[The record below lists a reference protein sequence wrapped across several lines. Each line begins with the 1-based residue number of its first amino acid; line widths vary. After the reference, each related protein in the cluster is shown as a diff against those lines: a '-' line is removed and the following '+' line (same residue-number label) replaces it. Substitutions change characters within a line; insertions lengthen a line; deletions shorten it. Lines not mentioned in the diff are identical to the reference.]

1 MSILNQNLLTLDF
14 WKDEV
19 TYAGHTL
26 PTGSIG
32 CAAMNIS
39 DEQIG
44 QLVQLAIPLAAV
56 VELIKDGTP
65 TAEHL
70 TAAKKS
76 VLQITQML
84 RTIYPFSLFDFPAD
98 GHDIQQIFSQEY
110 TDNAIA
116 YIKAAQ
122 EIGMAAVFDEQ
133 YKKGVGMAA
142 VFDEQ
147 YKKGVGIVKLI
158 SELAQLGGTLMIFK
172 QGMIE
177 FAHKLHDS
185 KRTPEGYAETFAK
198 HFSDTPT
205 LSLDNSMWLQL
216 TNTTMQY
223 VSAVMPEKAIPQL
236 VKRLHYVSF
245 VGMLRSDL
253 FEGLCVG
260 HAPRLCPICGKWFL
274 TTGARQT
281 KYCGGLAPGDKLG
294 RTCRQIGNL
303 KGREQRELADDHPI
317 RAIYNRRMNTIT
329 QYLRRGTLDKQTA
342 DMMKLLAR
350 DKFDLAIENVAYA
363 NGNYEKEMEQTALLK
378 EARKKLNLEMSFN
391 AGYNFK
397 VDSKG

>member
-1 MSILNQNLLTLDF
+1 MSFLNQNLLTLDF

-44 QLVQLAIPLAAV
+44 QLIQLAIPLTAV

-65 TAEHL
+65 TPEHFSV
-70 TAAKKS
+70 AKES
-76 VLQITQML
+76 VLQITQMI
-84 RTIYPFSLFDFPAD
+84 RTTYPFSLFDFPAD

-122 EIGMAAVFDEQ
+122 EIGIAA
-133 YKKGVGMAA
+133 AL
-142 VFDEQ
+142 DEQ

-158 SELAQLGGTLMIFK
+158 SELAQLGGTMMIFK

-198 HFSDTPT
+198 HFPKDET
-205 LSLDNSMWLQL
+205 LSPDNYAWMQL
-216 TNTTMQY
+216 TNTTIQY
-223 VSAVMPEKAIPQL
+223 VSAVMPKKGIPQL
-236 VKRLHYVSF
+236 VKRMHHVSF
-245 VGMLRSDL
+245 LGMFRSDL

-260 HAPRLCPICGKWFL
+260 HAPRKCPICERWFL
-274 TTGARQT
+274 TTDARQT
-281 KYCGGLAPGDKLG
+281 KYCGGLAPGDRLG

-317 RAIYNRRMNTIT
+317 KAIYTRRMNTIT
-329 QYLRRGTLDKQTA
+329 QYLHRGTLDEQTA
-342 DMMKLLAR
+342 AVMKLLAK
-350 DKFDLAIENVAYA
+350 DKLERAIEDVAYA
-363 NGNYEKEMEQTALLK
+363 KGSYEKEMEQTALLN
-378 EARKKLNLEMSFN
+378 EARANM
-391 AGYNFK
+391 A
-397 VDSKG
+397 

>member
-19 TYAGHTL
+19 TYAEHTM

-39 DEQIG
+39 DEHIG
-44 QLVQLAIPLAAV
+44 QLIQLAVPLAAV
-56 VELIKDGTP
+56 VELIRDGTP
-65 TAEHL
+65 TAEHF
-70 TAAKKS
+70 TVAKES
-76 VLQITQML
+76 VLQITQMM
-84 RTIYPFSLFDFPAD
+84 RTTYPFSLFDFPAD
-98 GHDIQQIFSQEY
+98 GRDIQQIFSAEY
-110 TDNAIA
+110 TENAIA

-122 EIGMAAVFDEQ
+122 EL
-133 YKKGVGMAA
+133 GMAA

-172 QGMIE
+172 HGMIE

-198 HFSDTPT
+198 HFSDMPT
-205 LSLDNSMWLQL
+205 LSLDNPMWMQL

-223 VSAVMPEKAIPQL
+223 VSAVMPEKEIPQL

-245 VGMLRSDL
+245 VGMFRSDL

-260 HAPRLCPICGKWFL
+260 HAPRLCPICGNWFL
-274 TTGARQT
+274 TTDARQT
-281 KYCGGLAPGDKLG
+281 KYCGGLAPGDKRG

-317 RAIYNRRMNTIT
+317 KAIYTRRMNTIT
-329 QYLRRGTLDKQTA
+329 QYLHRGTLD
-342 DMMKLLAR
+342 
-350 DKFDLAIENVAYA
+350 
-363 NGNYEKEMEQTALLK
+363 EQTAAVMKRLAKDKLERAIFDHEYAK
-378 EARKKLNLEMSFN
+378 GSFEAEMSQDALLNEAHMFIL
-391 AGYNFK
+391 
-397 VDSKG
+397 

>member
-14 WKDEV
+14 WKDEA

-26 PTGSIG
+26 PAGSIG

-44 QLVQLAIPLAAV
+44 QLIQLAIPLVAV
-56 VELIKDGTP
+56 VKLIKDGTP
-65 TAEHL
+65 TTEHL
-70 TAAKKS
+70 SAAKKS

-84 RTIYPFSLFDFPAD
+84 RTIYPFSLFGFPAD
-98 GHDIQQIFSQEY
+98 GHDIQRIFSQEY

-122 EIGMAAVFDEQ
+122 EIGI
-133 YKKGVGMAA
+133 AA

-158 SELAQLGGTLMIFK
+158 NELAQLGNTLVIFK
-172 QGMIE
+172 HGMIE

-198 HFSDTPT
+198 HFPKDEA
-205 LSLDNSMWLQL
+205 LSPDNSAWMQL

-223 VSAVMPEKAIPQL
+223 VSAVMPGKGIPQL
-236 VKRLHYVSF
+236 VKRMHYVSF
-245 VGMLRSDL
+245 VGMFRSDL

-260 HAPRLCPICGKWFL
+260 HAPRKCPICGKWFL
-274 TTGARQT
+274 TTDARQT

-294 RTCRQIGNL
+294 RTCRQIGA
-303 KGREQRELADDHPI
+303 KQGREQRELAGDHPI
-317 RAIYNRRMNTIT
+317 KAIYTRRMNTIT
-329 QYLRRGTLDKQTA
+329 QYLHRGTLDEQTA
-342 DMMKLLAR
+342 DVMKALAK
-350 DKFDLAIENVAYA
+350 DKLERAILDVAYA
-363 NGNYEKEMEQTALLK
+363 NGSYEKEMEQATLLE
-378 EARKKLNLEMSFN
+378 EAKKKL
-391 AGYNFK
+391 
-397 VDSKG
+397 

>member
-133 YKKGVGMAA
+133 YKKGVG
-142 VFDEQ
+142 
-147 YKKGVGIVKLI
+147 IVKLI

-274 TTGARQT
+274 TTDARQT

-329 QYLRRGTLDKQTA
+329 QYLRRGTLDEQTA
-342 DMMKLLAR
+342 AVMKRLAK
-350 DKFDLAIENVAYA
+350 DKLERAIFDVAYA
-363 NGNYEKEMEQTALLK
+363 KDSYEAEMSQDALLK
-378 EARKKLNLEMSFN
+378 EAKRKT
-391 AGYNFK
+391 
-397 VDSKG
+397 